1 MSRITGNDA
10 KGLMEAY
17 GAVYTP
23 QELTE
28 EQVWEE
34 VETWVNS
41 LLEEGYDLS
50 DYTWEEMYESYIE
63 EQGRRAGS
71 NQNISQNPIAQAIR
85 GDGPARTLSA
95 ADRSRRNARPGSSS
109 PIPRMAN
116 LGAGYKSAE
125 LQQSAKASASQVGT
139 TRTGAGGVSV
149 GGGNAGATPAP
160 ATTKVAPAP
169 TAGKV
174 APTPPTGT
182 PPPKPPTA
190 TPPTAT
196 PPTGSPGGP
205 KLNPTPAPS
214 ASPARPSLSSQAD
227 EIRKMRAGSLAR
239 QGKTLESS
247 TVSGT
252 AKPAYQA
259 NSFDPFDVV
268 KGHLIDEGYADTE
281 EAALV
286 IMANMS
292 EEWRQSI
299 VEAIEIPRPRP
310 TKYIA
315 PSRPL
320 PATTRKPDMSTPAD
334 TKFAQKVSQTPS
346 GMRLTGPTGPIR

>member
-1 MSRITGNDA
+1 MLDIRELLNL
-10 KGLMEAY
+10 KEAY
-17 GAVYTP
+17 AEVYAS

-28 EQVWEE
+28 DQVWEE

-109 PIPRMAN
+109 AIPRMAN

-169 TAGKV
+169 APTAGKV
-174 APTPPTGT
+174 APTPKPPTVTPPPKPPTGT

-239 QGKTLESS
+239 QGKTLEAA

-252 AKPAYQA
+252 TKPAYQA

-292 EEWRQSI
+292 ESWKNSI
-299 VEAIEIPRPRP
+299 I
-310 TKYIA
+310 
-315 PSRPL
+315 
-320 PATTRKPDMSTPAD
+320 
-334 TKFAQKVSQTPS
+334 
-346 GMRLTGPTGPIR
+346 G